1 MNPLDFGWKRDS
13 PWVEQLGVELV
24 LWPDGAWLRA
34 RLARAG
40 VPRLLVVRTASDPP
54 ADLGS
59 DEDFVQLPVSDSVL
73 KERAASLVDKV
84 RALSAL
90 EPTLDGAGVLRHGST
105 TRSFGSTE
113 AAALRLLIQ
122 RIGTI
127 VERQDLIAVA
137 WSGRDASQDALDA
150 LVSRLRHKLSG
161 TGLEIRTSRR
171 RGFQL
176 RRPT

>member
-1 MNPLDFGWKRDS
+1 MNPLHFGWKPDS
-13 PWVEQLGVELV
+13 PWVEELGVELV

-40 VPRLLVVRTASDPP
+40 VPRLLVVRAAGEPP
-54 ADLGS
+54 GDLGS
-59 DEDFVQLPVSDSVL
+59 DEDFVRLPVSDSVL
-73 KERAASLVDKV
+73 RDRAKLLVDKV
-84 RALSAL
+84 HELSTH
-90 EPTLDGAGVLRHGST
+90 EPTLDPAGVLRHGST
-105 TRSFGSTE
+105 TRSFGQAE

-122 RIGTI
+122 RLGTI
-127 VERQDLIAVA
+127 VDREDLMAVA
-137 WSGRDASQDALDA
+137 WSGRLASQDALDA
-150 LVSRLRHKLSG
+150 LISRLRQKLAG